1 VEIWPR
7 PIIFFSIAL
16 DHLEFFS
23 ANQMKDTLK
32 ELKRKRMVNISQDI
46 SSYRDY
52 DVYVFDP
59 RSYNFVLYKPKGK
72 TISSIR
78 IINESLPE
86 SLYVSVSDKTHH
98 ITSKQRSYNKKLKYI
113 LKKNPLESK
122 KLLSRVL
129 DIASATPEP
138 EVFSEMKDTID
149 LVLDEYLAD
158 SNVVKRLIEVTTKD
172 FSTSVHSVNVM
183 LYCLRFA
190 RQCNFAYQD
199 LKIFGLMGLLHDVGK
214 VRLPN
219 EILTAPRKLN
229 EQEFEEI
236 KNHSRYGWE
245 ILRKSKL
252 NSKIQI
258 GALQHHERSDGSGYP
273 NGLKSSQISPVSK
286 ALAIADVY
294 EALTN
299 WRPYKAPVP
308 PLKALDII
316 KKDVLQEKLDE
327 KTFITFAKSLVGDK

>member
-1 VEIWPR
+1 MRDI
-7 PIIFFSIAL
+7 
-16 DHLEFFS
+16 
-23 ANQMKDTLK
+23 LK
-32 ELKRKRMVNISQDI
+32 ELKRKRMVDVSQ
-46 SSYRDY
+46 SVENYRDY

-72 TISSIR
+72 SISSLRMIAE
-78 IINESLPE
+78 NLPE
-86 SLYVSVSDKTHH
+86 SLYVSLSDKTHF
-98 ITSKQRSYNKKLKYI
+98 ITSKQKSYNQKLKYI

-129 DIASATPEP
+129 DITATTPEP
-138 EVFSEMKDTID
+138 EVFDQMKDTID
-149 LVLDEYLAD
+149 LVLEEYLSD
-158 SNVVKRLIEVTTKD
+158 SSVVKRLIEVTTKD

-190 RQCNFAYQD
+190 RQCNFAYKD
-199 LKIFGLMGLLHDVGK
+199 LKLFGLMGLLHDVGK
-214 VRLPN
+214 VRLPS
-219 EILTAPRKLN
+219 EILTAPRKLT

-245 ILRKSKL
+245 ILRQSKL

-258 GALQHHERSDGSGYP
+258 AALTHHERSDGSGYP
-273 NGLKSSQISPVSK
+273 KGLKSSKISLESK

-299 WRPYKAPVP
+299 WRPYKVPVP
-308 PLKALDII
+308 PLQALDII
-316 KKDVLQEKLDE
+316 KKDVLQKKLDE
-327 KTFITFAKSLVGDK
+327 KAFVIFARSLVGDK

>member
-1 VEIWPR
+1 MSQSVE
-7 PIIFFSIAL
+7 
-16 DHLEFFS
+16 
-23 ANQMKDTLK
+23 N
-32 ELKRKRMVNISQDI
+32 
-46 SSYRDY
+46 YRDY

-72 TISSIR
+72 SISSLRMIAE
-78 IINESLPE
+78 NLPE
-86 SLYVSVSDKTHH
+86 SLYVSLSDKTHF
-98 ITSKQRSYNKKLKYI
+98 ITSKQKSYNQKLKYI

-129 DIASATPEP
+129 DITATTPEP
-138 EVFSEMKDTID
+138 EVFDQMKDTID
-149 LVLDEYLAD
+149 LVLEEYLSD
-158 SNVVKRLIEVTTKD
+158 SSVVKRLIEVTTKD

-190 RQCNFAYQD
+190 RQCNFAYKD
-199 LKIFGLMGLLHDVGK
+199 LKLFGLMGLLHDVGK
-214 VRLPN
+214 VRLPS
-219 EILTAPRKLN
+219 EILTAPRKLT

-245 ILRKSKL
+245 ILRQSKL

-258 GALQHHERSDGSGYP
+258 AALTHHERSDGSGYP
-273 NGLKSSQISPVSK
+273 KGLKSSKISLESK

-299 WRPYKAPVP
+299 WRPYKVPVP
-308 PLKALDII
+308 PLQALDII
-316 KKDVLQEKLDE
+316 KKDVLQKKLDE
-327 KTFITFAKSLVGDK
+327 KAFVIFARSLVGDK